1 MLCNVDTKGL
11 ELFCKQFREVAPN
24 KCCPGSASTGAV
36 NTVEPLTKPHLR
48 YKKIVHK

>member
-11 ELFCKQFREVAPN
+11 ELFCKQFREAAPN
-24 KCCPGSASTGAV
+24 KCCPGSTWAV
-36 NTVEPLTKPHLR
+36 NTVQPLTKPDLS